1 MSALPLD
8 DRDAAPGRSRALDVL
23 VPELPA
29 RGGRV
34 RVSEGRTLGGVGS
47 RFAIATPHV
56 EATRAGAAAFDAG
69 GNAVDAALAA
79 ATTLAVVYP
88 HMCGVG
94 GDLFALVRE
103 PEGRIVVVNASGAA
117 PAAVD
122 AAWLERVHG
131 EMPQS
136 GPHAVTVPGA
146 VSGWASLAEHWS
158 ALGFARA
165 LAPAIA
171 AAREGIPVASSLAE
185 TLTWGRERYAAD
197 PGLASVLFPG
207 GEPLPEG
214 ATLAQPALAATLST
228 IAREGPD
235 AVYGGSVGEA
245 IADHLTSL
253 GAVMTV
259 DDLAAHAVELDSA
272 LRARWRD
279 TDVAVAPPNSQG
291 FVLLQV
297 LELLERLGLDPDPDG
312 ADAGRLAEIFRRTAI
327 DRDRHN
333 ADPRH
338 ARVPVGTL
346 LDDGHLAAIA
356 DELSG
361 ADQGPA
367 SPVHHGD
374 TIALVAAD
382 ASGLAV
388 SLIQSLYD
396 GFGSGILEPRT
407 GVVLHNRG
415 GCFVLQP
422 DHPNVLAGGK
432 RPAHT
437 LMPVIVT
444 RAGQLAAVAGT
455 MGGGAQPQIN
465 AMTLTRALAL
475 DTSAQDAVA
484 LPRWL
489 VNGMSVGA
497 SGRTALIERDVD
509 PRARTALEYAG
520 YALDDVEPRSE
531 DVGHAHLI
539 RVLADGRLDAGTD
552 PRADGEVSVR

>member
-1 MSALPLD
+1 VTEP
-8 DRDAAPGRSRALDVL
+8 
-23 VPELPA
+23 
-29 RGGRV
+29 
-34 RVSEGRTLGGVGS
+34 RTLGGQGA
-47 RFAIATPHV
+47 RFAIATPHAA
-56 EATRAGAAAFDAG
+56 ATRAGAAAFDAG

-122 AAWLERVHG
+122 PATLARVHD
-131 EMPQS
+131 EMPLY

-146 VSGWASLAEHWS
+146 VSGWAALAADWS
-158 ALGFARA
+158 ALGLERA

-171 AAREGIPVASSLAE
+171 AAADGTPVASSLAE
-185 TLTWGRERYAAD
+185 TLAWGADRYASD
-197 PGLASVLFPG
+197 PGLASVFFPG
-207 GEPLPEG
+207 GQPLAEG
-214 ATLAQPALAATLST
+214 AELRQPALAATLTT
-228 IAREGPD
+228 IASDGPE
-235 AVYGGSVGEA
+235 AIYGGDVGDA
-245 IADHLTSL
+245 LADHLTSL
-253 GAVMTV
+253 GAAMTV
-259 DDLAAHAVELDSA
+259 DDLAAHAVERDSA
-272 LRARWRD
+272 LSARFGGF
-279 TDVAVAPPNSQG
+279 DVSVSPPNSQG
-291 FVLLQV
+291 FVLLQI
-297 LELLERLGLDPDPDG
+297 LEVIERLGLDPDPNG
-312 ADAGRLAEIFRRTAI
+312 PDAGRLAELFRLTAI

-338 ARVPVGTL
+338 ARVRVGTL

-356 DELSG
+356 DEMSAPPRAG
-361 ADQGPA
+361 DAQ
-367 SPVHHGD
+367 PVHRGD

-388 SLIQSLYD
+388 CLIQSLYD
-396 GFGSGILEPRT
+396 GFGSGILEPRS

-415 GCFVLQP
+415 ACFVLEP
-422 DHPNVLAGGK
+422 SHPNALAGGK

-437 LMPVIVT
+437 LMPVMVT
-444 RAGQLAAVAGT
+444 RDGELAAVAGT

-465 AMTLTRALAL
+465 AMTLARALRLGA
-475 DTSAQDAVA
+475 SAADAVA

-497 SGRTALIERDVD
+497 SSRAALVERDVD
-509 PRARTALEYAG
+509 ERATASLEAAG
-520 YALDDVEPRSE
+520 YALERVEPRSD

-539 RVLADGRLDAGTD
+539 RLLEDGRLDAGTD

>member
-1 MSALPLD
+1 MSQA
-8 DRDAAPGRSRALDVL
+8 
-23 VPELPA
+23 
-29 RGGRV
+29 
-34 RVSEGRTLGGVGS
+34 RTLGGQGA

-56 EATRAGAAAFDAG
+56 AATRAGAAAFDAG

-122 AAWLERVHG
+122 AATLARVHA
-131 EMPQS
+131 EMPLY

-146 VSGWASLAEHWS
+146 VSGWAALAADWS
-158 ALGFARA
+158 ALGLERA

-171 AAREGIPVASSLAE
+171 AASDGVPVASSLAE
-185 TLTWGRERYAAD
+185 TLTWGAERYASD
-197 PGLASVLFPG
+197 PGLASVFFPG
-207 GEPLPEG
+207 GQSLAEG
-214 ATLAQPALAATLST
+214 AQLRQPALAATLTT
-228 IAREGPD
+228 IASDGPE
-235 AVYGGSVGEA
+235 AIYGGDVGDA
-245 IADHLTSL
+245 LADHLTSL
-253 GAVMTV
+253 GAAMTV
-259 DDLAAHAVELDSA
+259 DDLAAHAVERDSA
-272 LRARWRD
+272 LTARFRGF
-279 TDVAVAPPNSQG
+279 DVSVAPPNSQG
-291 FVLLQV
+291 FVLLEI
-297 LELLERLGLDPDPDG
+297 LEVIERLGLDPDPNG
-312 ADAGRLAEIFRRTAI
+312 PDAGRLAELFRLTAI
-327 DRDRHN
+327 DRDGHN

-338 ARVPVGTL
+338 ARVAVGTL
-346 LDDGHLAAIA
+346 LDDGHLASIA
-356 DELSG
+356 DG
-361 ADQGPA
+361 VTAPPADDAAPA
-367 SPVHHGD
+367 HRGD

-396 GFGSGILEPRT
+396 GFGSGVLEPRS

-415 GCFVLQP
+415 ACFVLDP
-422 DHPNVLAGGK
+422 DHPNALAGGK

-437 LMPVIVT
+437 LMPVVVT
-444 RAGQLAAVAGT
+444 RDGELTAVAGT

-465 AMTLTRALAL
+465 AMTLARALVL
-475 DTSAQDAVA
+475 DTSAADAVA

-497 SGRTALIERDVD
+497 SSRSALVERDVD
-509 PRARTALEYAG
+509 DRATVALEAAG
-520 YALDDVEPRSE
+520 YALERVEARSE

>member
-1 MSALPLD
+1 VTEP
-8 DRDAAPGRSRALDVL
+8 
-23 VPELPA
+23 
-29 RGGRV
+29 
-34 RVSEGRTLGGVGS
+34 RTLGGQGA
-47 RFAIATPHV
+47 RFAIATPHAA
-56 EATRAGAAAFDAG
+56 ATRAGAAAFDAG

-122 AAWLERVHG
+122 PATLARVHD
-131 EMPQS
+131 EMPLY

-146 VSGWASLAEHWS
+146 VSGWAALAADWS
-158 ALGFARA
+158 ALGLERA

-171 AAREGIPVASSLAE
+171 AAADGTPVASSLAE
-185 TLTWGRERYAAD
+185 TLAWGADRYASD
-197 PGLASVLFPG
+197 PGLASVFFPG
-207 GEPLPEG
+207 GQPLAEG
-214 ATLAQPALAATLST
+214 AELRQPALAATLTT
-228 IAREGPD
+228 IASDGPE
-235 AVYGGSVGEA
+235 AIYGGDVGDA
-245 IADHLTSL
+245 LADHLTSL
-253 GAVMTV
+253 GAAMTV
-259 DDLAAHAVELDSA
+259 DDLAAHAVERDSA
-272 LRARWRD
+272 LSARFGSF
-279 TDVAVAPPNSQG
+279 DVSVSPPNSQG
-291 FVLLQV
+291 FVLLQI
-297 LELLERLGLDPDPDG
+297 LEVIERLGLDPDPNG
-312 ADAGRLAEIFRRTAI
+312 PDAGRLAELFRLTAI

-338 ARVPVGTL
+338 ARVRVGTL

-356 DELSG
+356 DEMSAPPRAG
-361 ADQGPA
+361 DAQ
-367 SPVHHGD
+367 PVHRGD

-388 SLIQSLYD
+388 CLIQSLYD
-396 GFGSGILEPRT
+396 GFGSGILEPRS

-415 GCFVLQP
+415 ACFVLEP
-422 DHPNVLAGGK
+422 SHPNALAGGK

-437 LMPVIVT
+437 LMPVMVT
-444 RAGQLAAVAGT
+444 RDGELAAVAGT

-465 AMTLTRALAL
+465 AMTLARALRLGA
-475 DTSAQDAVA
+475 SAADAVA

-497 SGRTALIERDVD
+497 SSRAALVERDVD
-509 PRARTALEYAG
+509 ERATASLEAAG
-520 YALDDVEPRSE
+520 YALERVEPRSE

-539 RVLADGRLDAGTD
+539 RLLEDGRLDAGTD

>member
-1 MSALPLD
+1 VTEP
-8 DRDAAPGRSRALDVL
+8 
-23 VPELPA
+23 
-29 RGGRV
+29 
-34 RVSEGRTLGGVGS
+34 RTLGGQGA
-47 RFAIATPHV
+47 RFAIATPHAA
-56 EATRAGAAAFDAG
+56 ATRAGAAAFDAG

-122 AAWLERVHG
+122 PATLARVHD
-131 EMPQS
+131 EMPLY

-146 VSGWASLAEHWS
+146 VSGWAALAADWS
-158 ALGFARA
+158 ALGLERA

-171 AAREGIPVASSLAE
+171 AAADGTPVASSLAE
-185 TLTWGRERYAAD
+185 TLAWGADRYASD
-197 PGLASVLFPG
+197 PGLASVFFPG
-207 GEPLPEG
+207 GQPLAEG
-214 ATLAQPALAATLST
+214 AELRQPALAATLTT
-228 IAREGPD
+228 IASDGPE
-235 AVYGGSVGEA
+235 AIYGGDVGDA
-245 IADHLTSL
+245 LADHLTSL
-253 GAVMTV
+253 GAAMTV
-259 DDLAAHAVELDSA
+259 DDLAAHAVERDSA
-272 LRARWRD
+272 LSARFGSF
-279 TDVAVAPPNSQG
+279 DVSVSPPNSQG
-291 FVLLQV
+291 FVLLQI
-297 LELLERLGLDPDPDG
+297 LEVIERLGLDPDPNG
-312 ADAGRLAEIFRRTAI
+312 PDAGRLAELFRLTAI

-338 ARVPVGTL
+338 ARVRVGTL

-356 DELSG
+356 DEMSAPPRAG
-361 ADQGPA
+361 DAQ
-367 SPVHHGD
+367 PVHRGD

-388 SLIQSLYD
+388 CLIQSLYD
-396 GFGSGILEPRT
+396 GFGSGILEPRS

-415 GCFVLQP
+415 ACFVLEP
-422 DHPNVLAGGK
+422 SHPNALAGGK

-437 LMPVIVT
+437 LMPVMVT
-444 RAGQLAAVAGT
+444 RDGELAAVAGT

-465 AMTLTRALAL
+465 AMTLARALRLGA
-475 DTSAQDAVA
+475 SAADAVA

-497 SGRTALIERDVD
+497 SSRAALVERDVD
-509 PRARTALEYAG
+509 ERATASLEAAG
-520 YALDDVEPRSE
+520 YALERVEPRSE

-539 RVLADGRLDAGTD
+539 CLLEDGRLDAGTD